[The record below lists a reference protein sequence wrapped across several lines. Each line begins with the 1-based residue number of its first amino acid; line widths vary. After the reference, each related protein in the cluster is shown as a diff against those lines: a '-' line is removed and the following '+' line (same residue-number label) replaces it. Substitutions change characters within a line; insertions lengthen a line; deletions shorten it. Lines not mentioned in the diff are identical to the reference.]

1 MRERDNLK
9 RPTIADRERI
19 NNMTV
24 ISINQ
29 QNGEMTVKNT
39 FSALVAWACAGL
51 ECSKEEL
58 GEKYGD
64 SEIKEIGEEVQRL
77 ASVPFKKG

>member
-9 RPTIADRERI
+9 RPTISEREKI
-19 NNMTV
+19 NNIPV
-24 ISINQ
+24 ISVN
-29 QNGEMTVKNT
+29 NATGEMTVKNT

-58 GEKYGD
+58 GEKYSD
-64 SEIKEIGEEVQRL
+64 NEIKEIGEEVQKL
-77 ASVPFKKG
+77 ATVPFNKA